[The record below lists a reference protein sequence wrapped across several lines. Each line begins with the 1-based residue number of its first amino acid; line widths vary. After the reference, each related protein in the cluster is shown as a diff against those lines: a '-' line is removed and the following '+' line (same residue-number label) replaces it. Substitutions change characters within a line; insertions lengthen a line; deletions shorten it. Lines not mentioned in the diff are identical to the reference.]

1 MERRLLREKEVRP
14 VERQVPVDLV
24 RRDLME
30 PVDAVLAAG
39 IEQDARADDIR
50 LQEDFRILDR
60 AVDVALRRK
69 VDDDVRLFRLEDPV
83 NGPTVGDVRA
93 DELELIL
100 FQRRRERLEVPRIRE
115 LVKADDLVF
124 RMLLELVVDEIA
136 ADKAGSARHDD
147 IHR

>member
-1 MERRLLREKEVRP
+1 
-14 VERQVPVDLV
+14 
-24 RRDLME
+24 ME

-60 AVDVALRRK
+60 AVDVALRCK

-83 NGPTVGDVRA
+83 DGPAVGDVRA

-100 FQRRRERLEVPRIRE
+100 FS
-115 LVKADDLVF
+115 
-124 RMLLELVVDEIA
+124 A
-136 ADKAGSARHDD
+136 AESVSRFPAYVSLSRQMILSSGCFLSS
-147 IHR
+147 